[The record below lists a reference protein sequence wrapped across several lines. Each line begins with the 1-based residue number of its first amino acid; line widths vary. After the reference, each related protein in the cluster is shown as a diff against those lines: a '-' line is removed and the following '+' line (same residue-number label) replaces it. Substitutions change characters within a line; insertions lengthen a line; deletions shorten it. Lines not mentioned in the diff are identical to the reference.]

1 MKFSSICWNNSRGGA
16 CWRHQWRRIL
26 PPLTPF
32 VIEASGVNHA
42 YEGQHGWVRAL
53 EGFEISI
60 PRNEF
65 LCLLGPSGCGKSSF
79 LRIVSGLMKPIEGE
93 VKLNGKRIE
102 QPGLDRGIVFQEP
115 ALFPWLTAL
124 RNVAF
129 GLEMSGMDKQAVNE
143 RAAHVLRIVGLER
156 AMHLYPYQLSGG
168 MKHRVA
174 VARAWALQDASV
186 LLMDEPFSAIDAVN
200 RMTLQKYLV
209 DAWLEEPRTVIYV
222 THDIDE
228 AVYLADRIAIMTP
241 SPGRIGQYVTV
252 DMERPRDRN
261 SAEANELRNELTE
274 IMHRL
279 GSPLSKRR
287 NQKKIVKW
295 GDYADQGGDNEPGSI
310 AGGFLLSASA
320 CMAAPRILMA
330 ADAPDTVRFGV
341 LHPNLT
347 TVIHEIAKRTGAY
360 ERHNLKVVETRF
372 KSGQTVEGVEQLWRG
387 NLDFYMGG
395 APEDAASQLS
405 RMIET
410 GSRCRRSPW

>member
-1 MKFSSICWNNSRGGA
+1 VLATSTAPNLSPFS
-16 CWRHQWRRIL
+16 
-26 PPLTPF
+26 PF

-42 YEGQHGWVRAL
+42 YEGQQGWVRAL
-53 EGFEISI
+53 AGFEIAI

-79 LRIVSGLMKPIEGE
+79 LRIVTGLMKPIEGE

-129 GLEMSGMDKQAVNE
+129 GLEMSGMDKRAVNE
-143 RAAHVLRIVGLER
+143 RAAHVLRIVGLEQ
-156 AMHLYPYQLSGG
+156 AMHLYPSQLSGG

-186 LLMDEPFSAIDAVN
+186 LLMDEPFSAVDAVN

-228 AVYLADRIAIMTP
+228 AIYLADRIAIMTP

-252 DMERPRDRN
+252 NMERPRDRN
-261 SAEANELRNELTE
+261 SGKAHELRSELTE
-274 IMHRL
+274 TMRRL
-279 GSPLSKRR
+279 GS
-287 NQKKIVKW
+287 
-295 GDYADQGGDNEPGSI
+295 
-310 AGGFLLSASA
+310 
-320 CMAAPRILMA
+320 
-330 ADAPDTVRFGV
+330 
-341 LHPNLT
+341 H
-347 TVIHEIAKRTGAY
+347 
-360 ERHNLKVVETRF
+360 
-372 KSGQTVEGVEQLWRG
+372 
-387 NLDFYMGG
+387 
-395 APEDAASQLS
+395 
-405 RMIET
+405 
-410 GSRCRRSPW
+410 

>member
-1 MKFSSICWNNSRGGA
+1 VLATSTAPN
-16 CWRHQWRRIL
+16 L
-26 PPLTPF
+26 TPLSPF

-42 YEGQHGWVRAL
+42 YEGQRGWVRAL
-53 EGFEISI
+53 AGFEIAI

-79 LRIVSGLMKPIEGE
+79 LRIVTGLMKPIEGE

-129 GLEMSGMDKQAVNE
+129 GLEMSGMDKHAVNE

-209 DAWLEEPRTVIYV
+209 DAWLEEPRTVVYV

-228 AVYLADRIAIMTP
+228 AIYLADRIAIMTP

-252 DMERPRDRN
+252 NMERPRDRN
-261 SAEANELRNELTE
+261 SAQANELRSELTE
-274 IMHRL
+274 TMRRL
-279 GSPLSKRR
+279 GS
-287 NQKKIVKW
+287 
-295 GDYADQGGDNEPGSI
+295 
-310 AGGFLLSASA
+310 
-320 CMAAPRILMA
+320 
-330 ADAPDTVRFGV
+330 
-341 LHPNLT
+341 H
-347 TVIHEIAKRTGAY
+347 
-360 ERHNLKVVETRF
+360 
-372 KSGQTVEGVEQLWRG
+372 
-387 NLDFYMGG
+387 
-395 APEDAASQLS
+395 
-405 RMIET
+405 
-410 GSRCRRSPW
+410 